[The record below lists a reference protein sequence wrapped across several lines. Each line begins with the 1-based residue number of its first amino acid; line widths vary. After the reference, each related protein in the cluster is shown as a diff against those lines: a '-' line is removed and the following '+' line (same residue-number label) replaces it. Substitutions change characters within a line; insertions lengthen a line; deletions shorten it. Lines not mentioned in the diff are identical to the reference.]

1 MTKILRHVV
10 LASILPF
17 LPFLVSAQK
26 ITLTGNVLVSK
37 APQMIFERL
46 KNERNW
52 KTWKDSEYSTNV
64 DSNGNFKISLPIATN
79 GWWKISIGKLKS
91 KVYLNATQNAHLELD
106 QNLGIVKILRQ
117 DVQDSPFHNSF

>member
-64 DSNGNFKISLPIATN
+64 DSNGNFKISLPIASN
-79 GWWKISIGKLKS
+79 GWWKISIGKIKS